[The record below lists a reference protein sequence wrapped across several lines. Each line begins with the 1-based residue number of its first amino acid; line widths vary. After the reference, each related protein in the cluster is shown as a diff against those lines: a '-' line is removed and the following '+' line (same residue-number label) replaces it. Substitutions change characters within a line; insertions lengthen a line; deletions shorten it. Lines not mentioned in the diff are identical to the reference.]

1 VENGNERISA
11 CLMELGLDETA
22 VSRYLNSSCFP
33 EKLCILTKFRA
44 GLLEKLHQDQ
54 RSLECLDYIIY
65 ELRKSEGR

>member
-1 VENGNERISA
+1 MENGNDRISA
-11 CLMELGLDETA
+11 CLMELGLDEA
-22 VSRYLNSSCFP
+22 AIRRYRNSSCSS